1 MASRLNTS
9 MILCAFVATGVTST
23 GVAQESTG
31 IEEII
36 VTAQKR
42 EESLQ
47 KVPISMSA
55 ITATDIETKG
65 IRGFEDLYTQVPNMS
80 FSPHPSSQNTP
91 MIYIRGIGLVD
102 DQLAQDQS
110 TGVYLNGVYIA
121 RPQGMNINVADLERI
136 EVLRG
141 PQGTLYGRNTTAG
154 AINFISKTPS
164 TEGISFFQRFTA
176 GDRDLLESYTSL
188 NIPMSDSVAARFSF
202 LRGVQ
207 DGFVRNRG
215 TGSDYFGST
224 DRWALMADFLWRMNE
239 SVDVRYTYDR
249 SDLGDSSAYVAI
261 APNGYGTGRRPSKGS
276 PAVRDFHDN
285 DIVGSGHAL
294 TVEWAINEY
303 ASLKSLT
310 AYREL
315 DSSVY
320 QDYLTGA
327 FGPFPT
333 FATNYNVDHDQFSQ
347 EFHVVGN
354 MLNQKLDYIAG
365 VYYFHEKGDGF
376 DIIWTPM
383 SGVETHRMIGVK
395 NKSYAVFGQAT
406 YTPNFLESRLHVTIG
421 ARWSKDS
428 REAKMQQ
435 AFGPIGGTPT
445 PPANLGDGDKTFSD
459 FSPSLVV
466 AFDLN
471 DKANI
476 YAKVVKGYK
485 TGGFNPRASS
495 IVRFNEGYGK
505 ETLVSIEA
513 GIKSRWLNDRV
524 QVNAAVFRAEYDD
537 MQVNT
542 LSDGNNPTVTDLLN
556 AGEATI
562 KGVEM
567 DVVAVLTHGLSVG
580 FNYGYVDP
588 EYKKIKT
595 FTGTNIANEFRFIHV
610 PKNNYAVNVD
620 YRHDN
625 LSVGTLRV
633 NINYTWQ
640 GDEFSNTP
648 RIFGT
653 VYGIKSYGL
662 INARLSYGD
671 VPFLDGELE
680 FSVWGK
686 NLEDKEYLTAHFNS
700 GLSSGIYGTPRTVG
714 ADITYRY

>member
-9 MILCAFVATGVTST
+9 MILCAFVTTGIASA
-23 GVAQESTG
+23 GIAQESTG
-31 IEEII
+31 IEEIT

-55 ITATDIETKG
+55 VTAKDIETKR
-65 IRGFEDLYTQVPNMS
+65 IQGFEDLYTQVPNLS

-110 TGVYLNGVYIA
+110 TGVYLNGIYIA

-154 AINFISKTPS
+154 AINFVSKAPS
-164 TEGISFFQRFTA
+164 TEGVGFLQRFTA
-176 GDRDLLESYTSL
+176 GERNLLESYTSL
-188 NIPMSDSVAARFSF
+188 NIPMGDSVAARFSF

-224 DRWALMADFLWRMNE
+224 DRWALMADFLWHVNE

-249 SDLGDSSAYVAI
+249 SDLGDSSAYVAV
-261 APNGYGTGRRPSKGS
+261 APDGYGTGHRPSKGS

-294 TVEWAINEY
+294 TVEWAINEH

-310 AYREL
+310 SYRKL

-320 QDYLTGA
+320 QDYLTGV

-347 EFHVVGN
+347 ELHVVGN
-354 MLNQKLDYIAG
+354 MLDRRLDYIAG
-365 VYYFHEKGDGF
+365 IYYFQEKGDGF

-383 SGVETHRMIGVK
+383 SDVETHRMIGVE
-395 NKSYAVFGQAT
+395 NKSYAVFGQTT
-406 YTPNFLESRLHVTIG
+406 YTPDSFGSRLHVTVG
-421 ARWSKDS
+421 ARWSKDE
-428 REAKMQQ
+428 REAKMRQ
-435 AFGPIGGTPT
+435 AFGPIGGALT
-445 PPANLGDGDKTFSD
+445 PPANIGDGDKTFSD

-466 AFDLN
+466 AFDLSDEVN
-471 DKANI
+471 V

-495 IVRFNEGYGK
+495 IARFNEGYDK
-505 ETLVSIEA
+505 EKLVSIEA
-513 GIKSRWLNDRV
+513 GIKSRWLDDRV
-524 QVNAAVFRAEYDD
+524 QANMAVFRAKYDD

-567 DVVAVLTHGLSVG
+567 DIVAVLARGLSVG

-588 EYKKIKT
+588 EYRKIKT
-595 FTGTNIANEFRFIHV
+595 ATGEDIADEFRFIHV
-610 PKNNYAVNVD
+610 PKNNYALDVN
-620 YRHDN
+620 YTYGN
-625 LSVGTLRV
+625 LPVGTLRA

-640 GDEFSNTP
+640 GREFSNTP
-648 RIFGT
+648 RIFGQ

-662 INARLSYGD
+662 LNARLSYGD
-671 VPFLDGELE
+671 IPFLSGDLE

-700 GLSSGIYGTPRTVG
+700 GLSSGIYGAPRTVG
-714 ADITYRY
+714 ADVTYRY